1 MLTYTQSYKRA
12 ADMTGIS
19 ITQNS
24 VALDNIKQDINQGI
38 RIFKNAARRYWTR
51 KEIKTNLVQ
60 NQQYYTFPEDVVRLT
75 TAKIVTGQLE
85 LPLIMVDSEEVWNR
99 LNIIPAMTV
108 GIPTYGYIRGRNEL
122 GLYPRPSQNVTNGLI
137 ISYESR
143 LRDMNIEDVTTTIS
157 VTNGQNTIG
166 VPSGTPFNA
175 NMVGSWLTV
184 TDGSDGNWY
193 QITGFTDSSHIT
205 IENDYQGPTKSSV
218 AALIGE
224 AADIPEDFHL
234 GPVYYAAYNY
244 FLKRKD
250 KDTAAAFKSLYD
262 DLRKQYIE
270 VYAAKTTGATQNDI
284 TAYSHN
290 MFGLPPGQIT
300 G

>member
-24 VALDNIKQDINQGI
+24 QALDNIKQDINQGI

-51 KEIKTNLVQ
+51 KEIKTNLVA
-60 NQQYYTFPEDVVRLT
+60 NQQYYTFPQDVVRLT
-75 TAKIVTGQLE
+75 TAKVKTGALE
-85 LPLIMVDSEEVWNR
+85 LPLVLIDSEEVWNR

-122 GLYPRPSQNVTNGLI
+122 GLYPRPAQNVVNGLI

-143 LRDMNIEDVTTTIS
+143 LRDMNIEDVTPSIS
-157 VTNGQNTIG
+157 VTNDSNVIG
-166 VPSGTPFNA
+166 AATAVFNA
-175 NMVGSWLTV
+175 NMVGSWICV

-193 QITGFTDSSHIT
+193 QITGFTSSTSIT
-205 IENDYQGPTKSSV
+205 IENVYQGPTKASV
-218 AALIGE
+218 ASLIGQ
-224 AADIPEDFHL
+224 AADIPEDYHL

-262 DLRKQYIE
+262 DLRKQYVE
-270 VYAAKTTGATQNDI
+270 VYAAKTTGVTQNDI

-290 MFGLPPGQIT
+290 MFGLPPSQIT

>member
-1 MLTYTQSYKRA
+1 
-12 ADMTGIS
+12 MTGIS

-24 VALDNIKQDINQGI
+24 QALDNIKQDINQGI
-38 RIFKNAARRYWTR
+38 RIFKNAARRYWSR
-51 KEIKTNLVQ
+51 KEIKTNLVA
-60 NQQYYTFPEDVVRLT
+60 NQQYYTFPEDVVRVT
-75 TAKIVTGQLE
+75 TAKIVNGQLE

-122 GLYPRPSQNVTNGLI
+122 GLYPRPSQSVTNGLI

-143 LRDMNIEDVTTTIS
+143 LRDMNVEDVTANIS

-166 VPSGTPFNA
+166 VPSGTPFTQ
-175 NMVGSWLTV
+175 NMLGSWLSI

-193 QITGFTDSSHIT
+193 QITGFTDTSHIT
-205 IENDYQGPTKSSV
+205 IENVYQGPTKSSV
-218 AALIGE
+218 AALIGQ
-224 AADIPEDFHL
+224 AADIPEDYHL

-262 DLRKQYIE
+262 DLRKQYVE
-270 VYAAKTTGATQNDI
+270 VYAAKTTGVTQNDI
-284 TAYSHN
+284 SGYSHN
-290 MFGLPPGQIT
+290 MFGLPPSQIT